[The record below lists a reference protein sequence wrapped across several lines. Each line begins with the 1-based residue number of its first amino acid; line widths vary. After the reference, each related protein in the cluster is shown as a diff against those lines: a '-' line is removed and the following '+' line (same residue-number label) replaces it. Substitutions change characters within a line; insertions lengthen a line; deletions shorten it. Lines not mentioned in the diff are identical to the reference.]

1 MTAAR
6 ECEEEVGLDRRLIR
20 PYGYLEPVLTST
32 NYLVDQAIGVIDDH
46 PRLLEARLRPDPA
59 EVEDAWFTPLAPL
72 IDLAAYER
80 AERISAD
87 GRLRRFWQLPGTDPL
102 IWGATAQMLRNLAVN
117 LLAADG

>member
-1 MTAAR
+1 MR
-6 ECEEEVGLDRRLIR
+6 RRSRPDRRLIR

-87 GRLRRFWQLPGTDPL
+87 GRLRRFWQLSGTDPL